1 MAKIEN
7 IVMYQTQLGLK
18 QRIERWF
25 GVIHSYASVDK
36 LWIYTASQDSM
47 MLHINIW
54 KIYVYIKH

>member
-36 LWIYTASQDSM
+36 LWIYTASHDIM
-47 MLHINIW
+47 MLHITI
-54 KIYVYIKH
+54 